1 MVEYRRA
8 LSEDEI
14 PTAFR
19 NVYGDRTKKPLSVQM
34 GELATDVLT
43 PIGTINDISTELEK
57 EDPSYV
63 KIAGLAGLELLG
75 TAAPIIEMA
84 AKSGN
89 KGMIQKA
96 IDAWKKNE
104 AENPSLDPNS
114 AEAIEKQLEEKIL
127 FDDIDEL
134 TDAEKAEIQMEK
146 LGPSDD
152 QLKEMADELNF
163 LYEGDLQKAYDKKI
177 INSEEY
183 LDNKYVLYSK
193 KKAEYAKNP
202 VDVKDLDLDAV
213 IEKGFIDN
221 YLKLFNYFDKKELL
235 KVITEFPDNKDFL
248 HIDYTKNILKPMAN
262 EANIPLNSF
271 YETIEKLASE
281 IGTTGQGLTTRPLPR
296 ARYSG
301 DKVPEK
307 PFLPTDTRGEI
318 DEYQL
323 PKEQRAALRRGN
335 NLGFR
340 DVVYHSSE
348 NVKGGFAKQFN
359 QFLTKDQKWLA
370 DGNNNF
376 NNLTTGILHD
386 FLGTHVGTARAAAE
400 RSSRAVRNR
409 GGFTMELKARLD
421 KPATFDILVKESG
434 VDFKDIEPGTIIG
447 EPELRRV
454 LEQAVDNQ
462 YSNKIR
468 SNEDRINAVK
478 TFRKR
483 LAEKGYTHVPYIN
496 DVEDPT
502 SISYIMLTD
511 RSGDSRA
518 VLRDIRAEFDP
529 DKITSPDLRMAE
541 GGPLMNKQMEMAF
554 MKQGG
559 IKDDGMTKDPVSG
572 NNIPP
577 GSMATEVRDDVPA
590 MLSEGEYVVP
600 ADVLRYYGVNF
611 FENLRGQAK
620 NGLQSME
627 QNGRIGGTPLSDQDV
642 ARNMQQPMMSPQ
654 PPQASNTAQPQQ
666 QMMANQGMMVQ
677 GFDNGT
683 AQVLPNITSQY
694 ASSFSPATAR
704 YSSPMFQGTSSQ
716 LANIATAQQNNPN
729 APESITYMRTHYN
742 KDGDTA
748 QIQYTGTTPENAV
761 VAPGQDQLLKDYP
774 LTKAEYLAYKK
785 GQGGGGGGGGGGG
798 DTTPKGSDTTWMTE
812 DGINWSD
819 PVKVQAWATKTLTV
833 DPLAQKVGEM
843 GGMLAGGFIG
853 VGIGDSI
860 AKVRSA
866 ALVQRDLGN
875 NEFADELEKQANEA
889 LAKAPLVVQ
898 MLEKLGAMT
907 GKNYRKNFTITELD
921 GKKVVLTENDPKVIK
936 ETERV
941 FQNYASQVGE
951 GIAAPSGGGTSDKDG
966 YGGYTNQF
974 TSYSGSDTP
983 IVTQESIDDT
993 SNILATTAD
1002 LEDTVSNLDDVT
1014 DKIEDFTSGVNTS
1027 GQTGF
1032 DKGGL
1037 MAAPKKKKKRQP
1049 KKGGLAGKK

>member
-114 AEAIEKQLEEKIL
+114 VEAIEKQLEEKIL

-572 NNIPP
+572 NTIPP
-577 GSMATEVRDDVPA
+577 GSMATEVRDNIPA
-590 MLSEGEYVVP
+590 MLSDGEYVVP

-627 QNGRIGGTPLSDQDV
+627 QNGRIGGTPMTQQDV
-642 ARNMQQPMMSPQ
+642 ARNMQQPVMANTGMMLEPEKQQSPQ
-654 PPQASNTAQPQQ
+654 AMGNQTPGFSQPVQSFSQGTTNAGGPPNFTSSWTP
-666 QMMANQGMMVQ
+666 
-677 GFDNGT
+677 GT
-683 AQVLPNITSQY
+683 ARMNT
-694 ASSFSPATAR
+694 
-704 YSSPMFQGTSSQ
+704 PMFQGTSSQ
-716 LANIATAQQNNPN
+716 QANIATAQQNNPN
-729 APESITYMRTHYN
+729 QGAEVTVFKTHYN
-742 KDGDTA
+742 TNGETT
-748 QIQYTGTTPENAV
+748 QIKYVQMPGGTLQP
-761 VAPGQDQLLKDYP
+761 APGQDSELAKYP
-774 LTKAEYLAYKK
+774 MTEAEWLAYKK
-785 GQGGGGGGGGGGG
+785 GQGGGGGGGGG
-798 DTTPKGSDTTWMTE
+798 DTTPKGSSTSWMK
-812 DGINWSD
+812 GIDFTDEAS
-819 PVKVQAWATKTLTV
+819 VKAWADKALEFEGQGV
-833 DPLAQKVGEM
+833 ASL
-843 GGMLAGGFIG
+843 GGLLVAGPVQIKQAN
-853 VGIGDSI
+853 DI
-860 AKVRSA
+860 AKVRG
-866 ALVQRDLGN
+866 L
-875 NEFADELEKQANEA
+875 ADMYAELNPD
-889 LAKAPLVVQ
+889 LAKYLNDAANVAVKDAKGSPVIQ
-898 MLEKLGAMT
+898 ALEIAGLMT
-907 GKNYRKNFTITELD
+907 GKNYGENEELKKRVQFGYETQQETQAIT
-921 GKKVVLTENDPKVIK
+921 
-936 ETERV
+936 
-941 FQNYASQVGE
+941 
-951 GIAAPSGGGTSDKDG
+951 SGPGGTSDSEG
-966 YGGYTNQF
+966 PGVT
-974 TSYSGSDTP
+974 
-983 IVTQESIDDT
+983 VTQGGGITPTGGGAVGDKYTFSDEGLTAAQIAEEEKITDDIFDEIDKEFEAAGVPGT
-993 SNILATTAD
+993 ANEQGTATTA
-1002 LEDTVSNLDDVT
+1002 SN
-1014 DKIEDFTSGVNTS
+1014 E
-1027 GQTGF
+1027 
-1032 DKGGL
+1032 GGL